1 MPILM
6 TGVRCVMMYRDRIA
20 LAAFILVCF
29 GAAAIGSWFTT
40 PSLESWYVNLR
51 KPAWN
56 PPNWV
61 FAPVWSVLY
70 LAMAVAA
77 WLVWRRAGFGGAP
90 VALGLFGVQLIL
102 NVSWSWLFF
111 GLHNP
116 PLAFAGIVALWVAIA
131 ATTIAF
137 ARINTL
143 AAWIMTPYLAWV
155 TFAAGL
161 NLTIWRLNSIRLG
174 AS

>member
-1 MPILM
+1 MQAGRLM
-6 TGVRCVMMYRDRIA
+6 SREWMV

-29 GAAAIGSWFTT
+29 GAATVGSWFTT
-40 PSLESWYVNLR
+40 LSLEGWYAGLR

-61 FAPVWSVLY
+61 FAPVWSALY
-70 LAMAVAA
+70 LMMAVAA
-77 WLVWRRAGFGGAP
+77 WLVWRRSGFRGAP
-90 VALGLFGVQLIL
+90 GALGLFGLQLLL

-111 GLHNP
+111 GLHSP
-116 PLAFAGIVALWVAIA
+116 SLAFVGIVALYAAIG

-137 ARINTL
+137 ARISTSASWL
-143 AAWIMTPYLAWV
+143 MAPYLAWV

-161 NLTIWRLNSIRLG
+161 NLAIWRLNG
-174 AS
+174 